1 MVSSKRLDVAG
12 KLSDLGHLLRKAFQS
27 SGRMEDLFKVFEEA
41 AQTLNLIP
49 TERQSVTAYL
59 KILGGILSTKE
70 KAFRE
75 D

>member
-1 MVSSKRLDVAG
+1 M
-12 KLSDLGHLLRKAFQS
+12 SDLGHLLQKGIPKFRKN
-27 SGRMEDLFKVFEEA
+27 GRSLQGIEEA
-41 AQTLNLIP
+41 AQTVNLTL

-59 KILGGILSTKE
+59 EILGAILSTKE